1 MLTNFLT
8 TVSYFSYVIFL
19 YVLLTWFFLGL
30 DYDTIVDDAFKNI
43 DMKPEKR
50 EKMSSMIS
58 EIIGGLFEFNIS
70 GAFL

>member
-1 MLTNFLT
+1 M
-8 TVSYFSYVIFL
+8 SYFSYVIFL